1 MSIKK
6 RGSFS
11 GKFGTIAAATGSAI
25 GLGNIW
31 RFPYVVGEN
40 GGAAFI
46 LVYLLIIFLVGL
58 PILMSEFCIGRATQK
73 NVFGA
78 FHMLAPKKK
87 WYLIGVLG
95 IVSSFVIMS
104 FYSVVAGWT
113 MAFLQGSITN
123 SFSGMDSAAIGQHF
137 DNFVANGWEPIL
149 WLIAFIGLAS
159 VIVAFGVEKGI
170 ERYNK
175 ILMPMLFVI
184 IIILCANS
192 FTLSGFNEG
201 MQFLFHPDFSKIS
214 PTVVL
219 NALGQAFF
227 SLSLGMGTMVTYGS
241 YMQKSDNLLSTSSS
255 VAVADFVIAMLAG
268 IAIFPAVFSFGIAP
282 GSGPD
287 LVFKTLPNI
296 FQQMT
301 GGYYLSIL
309 FFMLLVVAALT
320 SIVSIME
327 VVVAYFTEELKISR
341 IKSVILISVG
351 SVVCS
356 VFCAMSLMPESQ
368 LSVGGVNL
376 FNLFDNGSSAY
387 LLPIGGFFLV
397 VYTGWFMDK
406 KILRDELSSQNAY
419 KTIYFPIFNIV
430 VKYIAPVAIA
440 AVFLSKI

>member
-11 GKFGTIAAATGSAI
+11 GNIGAIAAVTGSAI

-31 RFPYVVGEN
+31 RFPYIVGEN

-46 LVYLLIIFLVGL
+46 LVYILILIFIGL
-58 PILMSEFCIGRATQK
+58 PLLMSEFSIGRATQK

-78 FHMLAPKKK
+78 FHKLTSNNN
-87 WYLIGVLG
+87 WSLIGVLG

-113 MAFLQGSITN
+113 MAFMKNSITN
-123 SFSGMDSAAIGQHF
+123 RFAGMDSAAISQQF
-137 DNFVANGWEPIL
+137 DNFVASGWEPIL
-149 WLIAFIGLAS
+149 WLMVFILLS
-159 VIVAFGVEKGI
+159 SIIVAFGVEKGI

-175 ILMPMLFVI
+175 ILMPLLFI
-184 IIILCANS
+184 IIVGLCVNS

-214 PTVVL
+214 PSVVL

-241 YMQKSDNLLSTSSS
+241 YMQKNDNLLTTSSS
-255 VAVADFVIAMLAG
+255 VVTLDFAVAMLAG

-282 GSGPD
+282 NSGPD

-296 FQQMT
+296 FQQMP
-301 GGYYLSIL
+301 GGYFIGIL
-309 FFMLLVVAALT
+309 FFLLLVVAALT
-320 SIVSIME
+320 SIISMME
-327 VVVAYFTEELKISR
+327 VIVAYFTEELKISR
-341 IKSVILISVG
+341 IKSVILISTG
-351 SVVCS
+351 TIVCS
-356 VFCAMSLMPESQ
+356 IFCAMSLMPDSN
-368 LSVGGVNL
+368 LNICGVNMFEL
-376 FNLFDNGSSAY
+376 LDNGSSSY

-397 VYTGWFMDK
+397 LYTGWFMDK
-406 KILRDELSSQNAY
+406 KVLREELSSNNAY

-430 VKYIAPVAIA
+430 IKYVAPVAIA